1 MVMLPDFQ
9 SILGLAP
16 FNHGSP
22 KMMGHR
28 PRSVTWKVMSDGKSS
43 ATRHDSC
50 TSLLMM
56 TWVLPSASKR
66 VSVSG
71 FEVRGREW
79 RVTKRES
86 MKLVVAP
93 ESIMTSCTGKE
104 GRDRKQ
110 RDVDR

>member
-1 MVMLPDFQ
+1 MVMLPDCQ

-28 PRSVTWKVMSDGKSS
+28 PRSVTWKVMSAGKSS

-50 TSLLMM
+50 TSLLMT

-66 VSVSG
+66 VSASG
-71 FEVRGREW
+71 LEVRGKEC
-79 RVTKRES
+79 RVAKRES

-93 ESIMTSCTGKE
+93 ESIMT
-104 GRDRKQ
+104 
-110 RDVDR
+110 